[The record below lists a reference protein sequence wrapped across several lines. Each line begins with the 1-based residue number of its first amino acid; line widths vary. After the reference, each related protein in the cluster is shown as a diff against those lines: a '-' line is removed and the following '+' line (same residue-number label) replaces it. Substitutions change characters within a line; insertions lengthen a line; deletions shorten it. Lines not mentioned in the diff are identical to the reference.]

1 MLPCHIWQ
9 APLIRIS
16 LKATSISWLSQANLI
31 KAMVTWCDH
40 YNARNILQFC
50 MFIQSPLKVWRHLFT
65 SVGLSEVFMRGWIYS
80 AGAIYRLHQQNVM
93 GYLGTGTFSQRTGR
107 DLPNPL
113 KTHCEGDVALQG
125 VFRWFLFWARQRR
138 RKTKEKW
145 LSDAPLHFSP
155 VASLLLQHITS
166 IFTKTFKFKIQ

>member
-1 MLPCHIWQ
+1 MQLCNVMYSETMNKLKQWLHDVIITMQGTFSSFVCLFRVSFIW
-9 APLIRIS
+9 
-16 LKATSISWLSQANLI
+16 
-31 KAMVTWCDH
+31 
-40 YNARNILQFC
+40 
-50 MFIQSPLKVWRHLFT
+50 SPLKVWRHLFT

-80 AGAIYRLHQQNVM
+80 PGVIYRLHQQNVM
-93 GYLGTGTFSQRTGR
+93 GYLGTGTFSQRIGR

-145 LSDAPLHFSP
+145 LSWCSITFQSCGITAPSTHYFY
-155 VASLLLQHITS
+155 IY
-166 IFTKTFKFKIQ
+166 